1 MKLKSQ
7 KAASTR
13 KSDALRME
21 NPPFVIDGRP
31 LTLAIP
37 PEEIADDG
45 EVRMGCSALDGH
57 FPAFRR

>member
-1 MKLKSQ
+1 MKPKSR
-7 KAASTR
+7 KAGSDR
-13 KSDALRME
+13 KSDVLMME
-21 NPPFVIDGRP
+21 DPPFVIDGHP
-31 LTLAIP
+31 IVVVMP